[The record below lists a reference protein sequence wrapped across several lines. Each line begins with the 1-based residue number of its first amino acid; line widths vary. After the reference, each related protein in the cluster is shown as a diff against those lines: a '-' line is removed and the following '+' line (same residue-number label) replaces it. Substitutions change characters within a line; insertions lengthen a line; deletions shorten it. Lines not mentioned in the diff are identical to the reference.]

1 MKKLTFLDEKQ
12 ILAKILKYCAYR
24 ERTWKEVNQKLY
36 EYHTSDEI
44 KERIITFLKEENYVN
59 DERYTQSYVRGKVN
73 IKKWGKQKIKNEL
86 LHKNISGEDVKKAL
100 DKIDETAYKKSLIDL
115 LNKKNKSLKDEIK
128 NDRRNKLLRYALSKG
143 YEMDLVFNCLNEII

>member
-44 KERIITFLKEENYVN
+44 KERIITFLKEENY
-59 DERYTQSYVRGKVN
+59 
-73 IKKWGKQKIKNEL
+73 
-86 LHKNISGEDVKKAL
+86 
-100 DKIDETAYKKSLIDL
+100 
-115 LNKKNKSLKDEIK
+115 
-128 NDRRNKLLRYALSKG
+128 
-143 YEMDLVFNCLNEII
+143 F